1 MLELLFLLLPI
12 AALYGWYMGQ
22 RSAKKDQDAINN
34 KFSRDYVTGLN
45 FLLSNQQE
53 KAVDLF
59 LSMLQ
64 KQESEDQIS
73 TESQFEAEITL
84 GNLFRSRGEVDRAL
98 RIHQGIENSLH
109 YSFEQKLLAKQQ
121 LAKDFMAAG
130 FYDRAENYYITLLDE
145 PEFAVNSLSQLA
157 VIYHKTREWKK
168 AINVAEKR
176 LRIEPEMDKIPLSH
190 YYCEYAQAVRSEDE
204 KAFLTALQ
212 KALSYVPHCAR
223 ASILLG
229 DFFFE
234 KQEMRTAL
242 HHFEAV
248 LEQEPNYI
256 SEVLHKIKQC
266 YIALNEQNNFELFL
280 IKANQIKHNSSIDL
294 ALAEFIEQKDGVEA
308 AQSRLYQQ
316 VRQFPSLM
324 TFHRFIYYQVN
335 EAEEG
340 RGKESLVLL
349 HKMVGDRIKQ
359 GFQYRCIHCGYQ
371 SYRLSWH
378 CPSCRTWESIKPMQ
392 SITEVI

>member
-64 KQESEDQIS
+64 KQESENQIS

-223 ASILLG
+223 ASILFG

-242 HHFEAV
+242 RYFEAV

-280 IKANQIKHNSSIDL
+280 IKANQIKHNSSVDL

>member
-64 KQESEDQIS
+64 KQESENQIS

-98 RIHQGIENSLH
+98 RIHQGIENSPH

-157 VIYHKTREWKK
+157 VIYHKTREWKR

-190 YYCEYAQAVRSEDE
+190 YYCEYAQAVRSDDE

-242 HHFEAV
+242 RYFEAV

>member
-64 KQESEDQIS
+64 KQESENQIS

-190 YYCEYAQAVRSEDE
+190 YYCEYAQAVRSDDE

-242 HHFEAV
+242 RYFEAV

>member
-64 KQESEDQIS
+64 KQESENQIS

-98 RIHQGIENSLH
+98 RIHQGIENSPH

-157 VIYHKTREWKK
+157 VIYHKTREWKR

-242 HHFEAV
+242 RYFEAV

>member
-64 KQESEDQIS
+64 KQESENQIS

-168 AINVAEKR
+168 AINVVEKR

-190 YYCEYAQAVRSEDE
+190 YYCEYAQAVRSDDE

>member
-64 KQESEDQIS
+64 KQESENQIS

-98 RIHQGIENSLH
+98 RIHQGIENSPH

-190 YYCEYAQAVRSEDE
+190 YYCEYAQAVRSDDE

-242 HHFEAV
+242 RYFEAV

-280 IKANQIKHNSSIDL
+280 IKANQIKHNSSVDL

>member
-64 KQESEDQIS
+64 KQESENQIS

-98 RIHQGIENSLH
+98 RIHQGIENSPH

-157 VIYHKTREWKK
+157 VIYHKTREWKR

-190 YYCEYAQAVRSEDE
+190 YYCEYAQAVRSDDE

-223 ASILLG
+223 ASILFG

-242 HHFEAV
+242 RYFEAV

-280 IKANQIKHNSSIDL
+280 IKANQIKHNSSVDL

>member
-64 KQESEDQIS
+64 KQESENQIS

-98 RIHQGIENSLH
+98 RIHQGIENSPH

-190 YYCEYAQAVRSEDE
+190 YYCEYAQAVRSDDE

-223 ASILLG
+223 ASILFG

-242 HHFEAV
+242 RYFEAV

-280 IKANQIKHNSSIDL
+280 IKANQIKHNSSVDL

>member
-64 KQESEDQIS
+64 KQESENQIS

-242 HHFEAV
+242 RYFEAV

>member
-64 KQESEDQIS
+64 KQESENQIS

-168 AINVAEKR
+168 AINVVEKR

-190 YYCEYAQAVRSEDE
+190 YYCEYAQAVRSDDE

-280 IKANQIKHNSSIDL
+280 IKANQIKHNSSVDL

>member
-64 KQESEDQIS
+64 KQESENQIS

-98 RIHQGIENSLH
+98 RIHQGIENSPH

-176 LRIEPEMDKIPLSH
+176 LRIEPEMNKIPLSH
-190 YYCEYAQAVRSEDE
+190 YYCEYAQAVRSDDE

-242 HHFEAV
+242 RYFEAV

-280 IKANQIKHNSSIDL
+280 IKANQIKHNSSVDL

>member
-64 KQESEDQIS
+64 KQESENQIS

-98 RIHQGIENSLH
+98 RIHQGIENSPH

-130 FYDRAENYYITLLDE
+130 FYDRAENYYIILLDE

-157 VIYHKTREWKK
+157 VIYHKTREWKR

-190 YYCEYAQAVRSEDE
+190 YYCEYAQAVRSDDE

-242 HHFEAV
+242 RYFEAV

-280 IKANQIKHNSSIDL
+280 IKANQIKHNSSVDL

>member
-64 KQESEDQIS
+64 KQESENQIS

-98 RIHQGIENSLH
+98 RIHQGIENSPH

-242 HHFEAV
+242 RYFEAV

-280 IKANQIKHNSSIDL
+280 IKANQIKHNSSVDL

>member
-34 KFSRDYVTGLN
+34 KFSRDYVTGLS

-64 KQESEDQIS
+64 KQESENQIS

-98 RIHQGIENSLH
+98 RIHQGIENSPH

-157 VIYHKTREWKK
+157 VIYHKTREWKR

-190 YYCEYAQAVRSEDE
+190 YYCEYAQAVRSDDE

-242 HHFEAV
+242 RYFEAV

-280 IKANQIKHNSSIDL
+280 IKANQIKHNSSVDL

>member
-64 KQESEDQIS
+64 KQESENQIS

-98 RIHQGIENSLH
+98 RIHQGIENSPH

-157 VIYHKTREWKK
+157 VIYHKTREWKR

-242 HHFEAV
+242 RYFEAV

-280 IKANQIKHNSSIDL
+280 IKANQIKHNSSVDL

>member
-64 KQESEDQIS
+64 KQESENQIS

-98 RIHQGIENSLH
+98 RIHQGIENSPH

-242 HHFEAV
+242 RYFEAV